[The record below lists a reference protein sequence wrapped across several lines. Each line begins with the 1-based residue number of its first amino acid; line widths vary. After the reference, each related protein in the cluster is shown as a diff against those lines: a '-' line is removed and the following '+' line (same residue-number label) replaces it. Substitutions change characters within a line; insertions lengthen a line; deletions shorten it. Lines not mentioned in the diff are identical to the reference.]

1 MEVHFPPDVESRLQQ
16 LASANGKNPEQLV
29 KETIIRMLETQSRFR
44 GAVRKGV
51 EQADRGELIEDDDVR
66 RWLEQQ
72 ERA

>member
-1 MEVHFPPDVESRLQQ
+1 MEVHFPPEVETRLQQ

-29 KETIIRMLETQSRFR
+29 KDTIIRMLEAQSRFR
-44 GAVRKGV
+44 SAVRKGV

-66 RWLEQQ
+66 LWLEQQ